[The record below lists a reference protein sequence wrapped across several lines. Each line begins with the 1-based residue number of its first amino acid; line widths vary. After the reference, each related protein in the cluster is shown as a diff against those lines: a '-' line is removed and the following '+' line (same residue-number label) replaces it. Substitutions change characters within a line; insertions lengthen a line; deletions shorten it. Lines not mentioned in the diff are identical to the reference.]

1 MAPSQP
7 PFSQRVAEPGW
18 RSSAT
23 AWIEDQVARHGQ
35 QLTGPIEQTRIRPWS
50 TQLVV
55 HTDAGRW
62 WFKAGCGS
70 MAFEPALHAALADLA
85 PGTVSPLV
93 AVDVDRGWM
102 MTADQGTT
110 LLDDHAPGVEDW
122 CRVVRTVVEAQRAV
136 AGHRDRLLST
146 GLPNCAPHTTVDR
159 FDRLLAVYADL
170 PDQHPAHVSAELAG
184 RLRSARPRL
193 VDAAA
198 RLEASPL
205 PATWQHGDLH
215 PGNAFVGDGRVR
227 LFDFGDSQ
235 WAHALE
241 ALMVPF
247 GVVTDLSDL
256 PWEPILGEFAQ
267 AWEVER
273 SDVER
278 DWPDV
283 ALTHAVNRSL
293 TWWRCL
299 AEATARDWQQWGE
312 APRVHLLEVL
322 DA

>member
-7 PFSQRVAEPGW
+7 PFSQRVTDPTW
-18 RSSAT
+18 RSAAT
-23 AWIEDQVARHGQ
+23 GWIEDQVRRAGRA
-35 QLTGPIEQTRIRPWS
+35 LTGPIEQIRVRPWS
-50 TQLVV
+50 TQLIAP
-55 HTDAGRW
+55 TDAGRW

-70 MAFEPALHAALADLA
+70 MAFEPALHAALAEIA
-85 PGTVSPLV
+85 PSTVSPLV
-93 AVDVDRGWM
+93 AVDADRGWM
-102 MTADQGTT
+102 LTADQGRT
-110 LLDDHAPGVEDW
+110 LLDEHDPTVQDW
-122 CRVVRTVVEAQRAV
+122 RRVVRTIAEAQRLV
-136 AGHRDRLLST
+136 AGHRDRLLAT

-170 PDQHPAHVSAELAG
+170 PDQHPAHVSAELTG
-184 RLRSARPRL
+184 RLRAARPRL

-198 RLEASPL
+198 RLEGSRI

-215 PGNAFVGDGRVR
+215 PGNAFVRETQTR

-241 ALMVPF
+241 TLMVPF

-256 PWEPILGEFAQ
+256 PWAPILGEFA
-267 AWEVER
+267 EVWGVEV
-273 SDVER
+273 SDLEH

-299 AEATARDWQQWGE
+299 SEATAQDWQEWGE

-322 DA
+322 DS